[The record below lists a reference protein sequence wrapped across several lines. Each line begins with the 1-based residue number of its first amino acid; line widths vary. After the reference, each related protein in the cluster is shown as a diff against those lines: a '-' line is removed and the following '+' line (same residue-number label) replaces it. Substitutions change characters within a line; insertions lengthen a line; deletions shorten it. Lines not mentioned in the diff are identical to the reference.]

1 MVTWGYG
8 IIWQR
13 GSWLRGSQPRSPLT
27 SCSMPPSSGRQVR
40 ISPANLATSEHKNE
54 NKIYLESY
62 DYFPDNELGDNERG
76 SSQEATLFKYSPTLW
91 IWMIPMKICLACW
104 CVRFFLMLYL
114 DIFLSAPFQR
124 VDKLSA
130 SASTFNVAC
139 THYRKQRPAILWYW
153 TSFTALISHK
163 NTILWPQ
170 RDTMHRIFQHFWSSW
185 NKKKENIEATRQFS
199 SPIVSIERGARLG
212 SDCRLIPAPAFRW

>member
-13 GSWLRGSQPRSPLT
+13 GSWLPAPLSSDELLPCRHHPGVKSASARQTWQPASIKTKIKFIWKVTTTFRIMNSETTSEDLHRKPRS
-27 SCSMPPSSGRQVR
+27 SSTLQH
-40 ISPANLATSEHKNE
+40 SESEWLQRRHV
-54 NKIYLESY
+54 S
-62 DYFPDNELGDNERG
+62 R
-76 SSQEATLFKYSPTLW
+76 
-91 IWMIPMKICLACW
+91 
-104 CVRFFLMLYL
+104 VRFFLLCFIL
-114 DIFLSAPFQR
+114 ILFRFLSAPFQR